1 MLRFYIFLYCMSWMQ
16 VHQIELEKERHMKDE
31 KNSVVGLLYEVA
43 DSVNPDQILEIVN
56 KSLRIRKSHLQD
68 PNLETHRARRHKG
81 NCKKNRFR
89 DLEEA
94 IETLHR
100 IERYRRYSSD
110 AGLSKSHRKEQRAYK
125 CPICLGAHLTSQAE
139 QGVAVHYVAA

>member
-1 MLRFYIFLYCMSWMQ
+1 MQFYIFLYRISRMQ
-16 VHQIELEKERHMKDE
+16 VHQMELEKERHMKDE
-31 KNSVVGLLYEVA
+31 KNSAVRPLYEVA

-56 KSLRIRKSHLQD
+56 KSVRVRKSHLQD
-68 PNLETHRARRHKG
+68 PSLETHRARRHKG

-100 IERYRRYSSD
+100 IERYRRYSSE

-139 QGVAVHYVAA
+139 QGLAVNYVAA

>member
-1 MLRFYIFLYCMSWMQ
+1 M
-16 VHQIELEKERHMKDE
+16 ELEKERHMKDE
-31 KNSVVGLLYEVA
+31 KNSAVRPLYEVA

-56 KSLRIRKSHLQD
+56 KSVRVRKSHLQD
-68 PNLETHRARRHKG
+68 PSLETHRARRHKV

-89 DLEEA
+89 DLEES
-94 IETLHR
+94 IENLHR
-100 IERYRRYSSD
+100 IERYRRYSSE

-139 QGVAVHYVAA
+139 QGLGVNYVAA

>member
-1 MLRFYIFLYCMSWMQ
+1 MQ

-31 KNSVVGLLYEVA
+31 KNSVVRPLHEVA

-56 KSLRIRKSHLQD
+56 KSVRIRKSHLQD
-68 PNLETHRARRHKG
+68 PSLDTHRARRHKG

-94 IETLHR
+94 IETLH
-100 IERYRRYSSD
+100 
-110 AGLSKSHRKEQRAYK
+110 
-125 CPICLGAHLTSQAE
+125 
-139 QGVAVHYVAA
+139 

>member
-1 MLRFYIFLYCMSWMQ
+1 MQ

-31 KNSVVGLLYEVA
+31 KNSVVRPLYEVA
-43 DSVNPDQILEIVN
+43 DSISPDQILEIVN
-56 KSLRIRKSHLQD
+56 KSVRVRKSHLQD
-68 PNLETHRARRHKG
+68 SNRETRRARRHKG
-81 NCKKNRFR
+81 ICKKNRFR

-100 IERYRRYSSD
+100 IERYRRYSAES
-110 AGLSKSHRKEQRAYK
+110 GLLKSHRKEERAYK

-139 QGVAVHYVAA
+139 QGLAANYVAA

>member
-1 MLRFYIFLYCMSWMQ
+1 M
-16 VHQIELEKERHMKDE
+16 ELEKERHMKDE
-31 KNSVVGLLYEVA
+31 KNSAVRPLYEVA

-56 KSLRIRKSHLQD
+56 KSVRVRKSHLQD
-68 PNLETHRARRHKG
+68 PSLETHRARRHKG

-100 IERYRRYSSD
+100 IERYRRYSSE

-139 QGVAVHYVAA
+139 QGLTVNYVAA